1 MSSPSVSVIVSD
13 KRGVTDTET
22 PGTHALTYLAGCR
35 NINPAKPFNSISL
48 ASNPTD
54 TQRRPNCQTPG
65 GCWDFWLRPPSL
77 HLAIPSTP
85 QTGNT
90 PLPPLADTRR
100 RCQCL
105 TAVII
110 LTANVNWDNIS
121 VYSFTFNWH
130 VYQCASL
137 VYTMVGTTSTNT
149 STVNCK
155 FLYLSNNLVTF
166 PAKLSHIISKSFG
179 EHLQRATWDLWP

>member
-1 MSSPSVSVIVSD
+1 MIRNFEALWRNPTPNSPILQARNVEWETTIPPGGVSGASRGCAAMGRNTQKGWRGLISYSGVAYSEMSSPSVSVIVSD

-35 NINPAKPFNSISL
+35 NINAAKPFNFISL

-85 QTGNT
+85 
-90 PLPPLADTRR
+90 
-100 RCQCL
+100 
-105 TAVII
+105 
-110 LTANVNWDNIS
+110 
-121 VYSFTFNWH
+121 
-130 VYQCASL
+130 
-137 VYTMVGTTSTNT
+137 
-149 STVNCK
+149 
-155 FLYLSNNLVTF
+155 
-166 PAKLSHIISKSFG
+166 
-179 EHLQRATWDLWP
+179 